1 MQMDK
6 DQIIEFLKETIKNL
20 LRWFKPGLYVKRWLA
35 LILLGTTFLGV
46 GGAYWLLDFYRTTPN
61 NWVAALL
68 RILSLA
74 FLPRILRVLIFIAIG
89 LGLIIAGI
97 YGLNRSLLRPY
108 TTSSGSIVGKLESF
122 RLKER
127 GPRIVVIGGGHGLS
141 NILSGLKKYS
151 SNITAVVTVADD
163 GGSSGKLRDSLGILP
178 PGDIRNCL
186 AALSDDEGLVRE
198 LFQYRFATDD
208 ESLKGHSFGNLFL
221 SALTQITGS
230 FEKAVDE
237 SARVLSVNGQ
247 VLPASLTDI
256 QLIADKELPGWRREV
271 RIRGESI
278 IPKMSGNVKRVWL
291 EPNNPPAHPKVIQAI
306 LTADIIV
313 IGPGSLYT
321 SILPNLLIQD
331 ITAAI
336 KVSNALKLYVCNLVT
351 QAGETDNYAVEDH
364 IKAIEDHSS
373 KRLFNL
379 TICNNNFE
387 GEIPANLSW
396 VKRNGQ
402 LDGRYDFYATNLN
415 HPQFPGQHDPNK
427 TAKAIMDLYQE
438 RTGPLIL

>member
-1 MQMDK
+1 MDINK
-6 DQIIEFLKETIKNL
+6 IIEFLKENSRNL
-20 LRWFKPGLYVKRWLA
+20 LRWFRPGLHVKRWLG
-35 LILLGTTFLGV
+35 LILFGTTFLGV
-46 GGAYWLLDFYRTTPN
+46 GVAYWLLDFYRTAPD
-61 NWVAALL
+61 NWIIDVLK
-68 RILSLA
+68 IVSLT
-74 FLPRILRVLIFIAIG
+74 FLPRIIRVLIFSVIG
-89 LGLIIAGI
+89 FGFIITGI

-108 TTSSGSIVGKLESF
+108 TSSNSSVVNKLESF
-122 RLKER
+122 RKKER

-163 GGSSGKLRDSLGILP
+163 GGSSGKLRESLGILP

-198 LFQYRFATDD
+198 LFQYRFSADD
-208 ESLKGHSFGNLFL
+208 ENLQGHSFGNLFL

-230 FEKAVDE
+230 FEKAVEE

-247 VLPASLTDI
+247 VLPSSLSDI

-278 IPKMSGNVKRVWL
+278 IPKMSGSVKRVWL
-291 EPNNPPAHPKVIQAI
+291 EPNNPPAYPKVIQAI
-306 LTADIIV
+306 LTADLIV
-313 IGPGSLYT
+313 VGPGSLYT

-336 KVSNALKLYVCNLVT
+336 KVSNAMKLYVCNLIT
-351 QAGETDNYAVEDH
+351 QAGETDNYSVEDH

-373 KRLFNL
+373 KRLFHL
-379 TICNNNFE
+379 TVCNNKFE
-387 GEIPANLSW
+387 GQIPENVSW

-402 LDGRYDFYATNLN
+402 LDGRYDFYETNLN
-415 HPQFPGQHDPNK
+415 HPNFPGQHDPNK

-438 RTGPLIL
+438 RTGPLVL

>member
-1 MQMDK
+1 MM
-6 DQIIEFLKETIKNL
+6 
-20 LRWFKPGLYVKRWLA
+20 V
-35 LILLGTTFLGV
+35 
-46 GGAYWLLDFYRTTPN
+46 
-61 NWVAALL
+61 
-68 RILSLA
+68 
-74 FLPRILRVLIFIAIG
+74 
-89 LGLIIAGI
+89 
-97 YGLNRSLLRPY
+97 
-108 TTSSGSIVGKLESF
+108 
-122 RLKER
+122 
-127 GPRIVVIGGGHGLS
+127 
-141 NILSGLKKYS
+141 
-151 SNITAVVTVADD
+151 
-163 GGSSGKLRDSLGILP
+163 GSSGKLRESLGILP

-198 LFQYRFATDD
+198 LFQYRFAADD

-237 SARVLSVNGQ
+237 SARVLLCQRTST
-247 VLPASLTDI
+247 PSFPSPDI
-256 QLIADKELPGWRREV
+256 QLIADKELPGWRREI

-306 LTADIIV
+306 LTADLIV

-379 TICNNNFE
+379 TICNNN
-387 GEIPANLSW
+387 
-396 VKRNGQ
+396 
-402 LDGRYDFYATNLN
+402 
-415 HPQFPGQHDPNK
+415 
-427 TAKAIMDLYQE
+427 
-438 RTGPLIL
+438 